1 LSVEKQLLIC
11 GAGPA
16 GLSAA
21 IYAGRFGLDT
31 VVLEAKVSG
40 GQAALAAIVENYPGF
55 TSVRGME
62 LMDVMRKQAE
72 QSGSEIHDLEPVK
85 KMERDGGKIKIV
97 SEKDTYTADA
107 VIIATGREHT
117 KLGVPGEGKLVGRG
131 VSYCATCD
139 GPLFKG
145 KRVLVVG
152 GGNTACSEALYLSEV
167 AGEVN
172 LVHRRD
178 DLRAEAYYKRVLNE
192 RGVKIHWNTEVKE
205 IEGDKVVKRVRL
217 FNNKTG
223 EESLLDV
230 DAVFIAVG
238 YKPMSEIAR
247 EAGVEVDK
255 EGYII
260 VDREQKTNIEGIFA
274 AGDVTGGVFQIAKAV
289 GEGTT
294 AAVNAYLYIR
304 GGWYGEAVKDKK

>member
-1 LSVEKQLLIC
+1 VFGLPVEKQLVIC

-16 GLSAA
+16 GLSAG
-21 IYAGRFGLDT
+21 IYAGRFGLDA

-40 GQAALAAIVENYPGF
+40 GQAGEAAIIENYPGF
-55 TSVRGME
+55 IKIRGME

-72 QSGSEIHDLEPVK
+72 LSGCEIRDLEPVK
-85 KMERDGGKIKIV
+85 RIEKDGEKIRVV
-97 SEKDTYTADA
+97 SEAETYVADA
-107 VIIATGREHT
+107 VIIATGREHR
-117 KLGVPGEGKLVGRG
+117 KLGVPGEEKLTGRG

-152 GGNTACSEALYLSEV
+152 GGNTACSEALYLSDV

-178 DLRAEAYYKRVLNE
+178 DLRAEAYYKRVLKE
-192 RGVKIHWNTEVKE
+192 KGVRIHWNTEVKE
-205 IEGDKVVKRVRL
+205 IEGDKVVERIRL

-223 EESLLDV
+223 EESVMDI

-238 YKPMSEIAR
+238 HKPVSEVAR
-247 EAGVEVDK
+247 EAGVKLDD

-274 AGDVTGGVFQIAKAV
+274 AGDVTGGVFQIATAV
-289 GEGTT
+289 GEGAA

-304 GGWYGEAVKDKK
+304 GGWYGTK

>member
-1 LSVEKQLLIC
+1 
-11 GAGPA
+11 
-16 GLSAA
+16 LSAA

-31 VVLEAKVSG
+31 VVLEEKVSG

-55 TSVRGME
+55 ISVRGME

-97 SEKDTYTADA
+97 SEKDTYIADA
-107 VIIATGREHT
+107 VIIATGREHV
-117 KLGVPGEGKLVGRG
+117 KLGVPGEGRLVGRG

-139 GPLFKG
+139 GPLFRG

-178 DLRAEAYYKRVLNE
+178 DLRAEAYYKRVLSE

-205 IEGDKVVKRVRL
+205 IVGDKIVKSVRL

-238 YKPMSEIAR
+238 YKPMSEIAK
-247 EAGVEVDK
+247 EMGVKLDGD
-255 EGYII
+255 GYII
-260 VDREQKTNIEGIFA
+260 VDREQKTNIEGVFA
-274 AGDVTGGVFQIAKAV
+274 AGDITGGVFQIAKAV
-289 GEGTT
+289 GEGAT

-304 GGWYGEAVKDKK
+304 GGWYGSK